1 MLETA
6 THPLNSLLCKEDY
19 YVYKNVG
26 RPDAASKMSKSYSF
40 ECSPGCRS
48 QQHGAQI
55 TAAIIRG
62 TDLQAIAYMKN
73 ICHRCHLV
81 ADSSGRSALHTAS
94 SCGKRKVV
102 RWLLAQGVPLN
113 QKDIESGYTPLHR
126 ALFYGHVHVAIA
138 LIKAGANISAL
149 DYDALTP
156 LDHINFDRPQL
167 VSFTFS
173 LPKHVYVWGSNS
185 NYNLGQAH
193 QGTRTSPGW
202 LEFFH
207 REGQVITDVALNKF
221 HTLFLATSGRVYACG
236 IGHGGRLGLEIT
248 SPVVTPRPVK
258 GLLQSNVIKVST
270 GPDHSM
276 FLTDT
281 GQVWTCGTNSYHQ
294 LGINPPPDSVYTP
307 KLLTWHKNHKDE
319 VIVGIGAARYHSVIW
334 TSRVL
339 YSFGLNAGQLGHFKN
354 ENERT
359 IINPRSVTSI
369 VLREEGTLACV
380 GVSDGATVVSTS
392 FGDVYV
398 LHQYQTR
405 KVASRMLGVEKVAC
419 TGGHLDSRV
428 GADGLTEK
436 GGTSLKIAV
445 LVGGGVGHLYLW
457 TEETAHLSR
466 CLFTINRKI
475 NLIDFCLNVHSL
487 DLVSD
492 EGEAFSAIVLPPR
505 ERKATDKVLGKPWGP
520 SGKFNEF
527 VDRSSCI
534 MLRLTRIVALHRT
547 VAIMCDPKGRNFA
560 ALQNDPNSF
569 LLDVPQI
576 SKSSMAE
583 DLGNLSQE
591 TAEEDSIHDII
602 LECEGRRFPAH
613 SFILAHHSLFF
624 RELIIEKENKDDT
637 EKENK
642 DDTDESVQKV
652 CGSLQDSEKKCIV
665 VSDIRPEILKEVL
678 SYIYSGSCQLTTLG
692 QCQFKLSPDVEV
704 SCNSNGLFN
713 DNHIGNGDLQYSLN
727 SQQSIQSV
735 YKDETIQTKNS
746 NNKKKKKTP
755 KNSEAKNKPSSIKRP
770 LEISRFSVQ
779 KKPLQLL
786 YAAAKKLQITTL
798 IQEVEKLEMV
808 DGCIQ
813 LKYGYSQR
821 DIESNKAPRY
831 QREMFQDL
839 WDVTIQ
845 SKAGDILGAH
855 KCILAA
861 RLEYFHC
868 MFSASWIEAVSSKSL
883 SMPLPTSILAILLDY
898 LYEDDSSKIRY
909 CRDVEFL
916 CNVLIIADQFLISR
930 LREICEVAIVGMLT
944 LKNAGELLEFAVN
957 YNSDQLK
964 VTAMQF
970 ISLNLAAML
979 ESGSLLSVSSDVLED
994 LSEYYRQFI
1003 PRMSCRRLTPFEQVP
1018 YADELEQLLEEKPLT
1033 LPESDEDWDDL
1044 SVGKGDKQQSSTR
1057 KKKRIRRNSQVESR
1071 TRKTSTSSQFS
1082 VSSSDCDTTKDI
1094 DDAFEVLDFDDL
1106 EERQPSEFAE
1116 KSFSLQGEI
1125 SETELMIPL
1134 RPETKIKSQNHEIA
1148 VSDLNLWQKVGKK
1161 KSITSKETPQ
1171 ESPVKENVSLKD
1183 NLEIKSTQIVSAPKL
1198 SSNTNPSKS
1207 PIGSFEAPE
1216 TSFPS
1221 LADSFTKSS
1230 KNSFQIK
1237 NSKINKLSQKQRK
1250 KQAAEAAAV
1259 ALADSETTAT
1269 AGEAKRAGTPSSCW
1283 GTSPPAW
1290 GSNFEENEVSGNRRK
1305 SHTLADIIKAEEASV
1320 KAKQVSSPISIMNT
1334 KKSYGLGA
1342 TGVTPTRKGWDCDE
1356 GGAWSAAATSPLS
1369 SPVLNLP
1376 SPGSSF
1382 PLRQD
1387 PATPSFSKILQE
1399 EETHMGNLLRERC
1412 KPLSLIQ
1419 LEDKAIEELSAFYG
1433 ANECFEENIKVTR
1446 VRTAVANPTWKKS

>member
-1 MLETA
+1 MNK
-6 THPLNSLLCKEDY
+6 LN
-19 YVYKNVG
+19 N
-26 RPDAASKMSKSYSF
+26 F

-48 QQHGAQI
+48 QRHGAQI

-81 ADSSGRSALHTAS
+81 TDSSGKSALHTAS

-113 QKDIESGYTPLHR
+113 QKDTESGYTPLHR
-126 ALFYGHVHVAIA
+126 ALFYGHVQVAVA
-138 LIKAGANISAL
+138 LIKAGANISSL

-156 LDHINFDRPQL
+156 LDHINFDRPNL

-185 NYNLGQAH
+185 SYNLGQAH
-193 QGTRTSPGW
+193 QCDRTSPGW
-202 LEFFH
+202 LELFQ
-207 REGQVITDVALNKF
+207 REGQIITDVALNKF

-236 IGHGGRLGLEIT
+236 LGHGGRLGLDIT
-248 SPVVTPRPVK
+248 SPVVTPRLVK
-258 GLLQSNVIKVST
+258 GLLQNNVIKVST
-270 GPDHSM
+270 GPNHSM

-281 GQVWTCGTNSYHQ
+281 GQVWTCGTNSHHQ
-294 LGINPPPDSVYTP
+294 LGLNPPPETVYTP

-354 ENERT
+354 DNEHT

-405 KVASRMLGVEKVAC
+405 KVASRMLGVVKVAC

-428 GADGLTEK
+428 GPEGLTEK

-445 LVGGGVGHLYLW
+445 LIGGGVGHLYLW

-475 NLIDFCLNVHSL
+475 NLTDFCLNVNSL
-487 DLVSD
+487 AIVTD
-492 EGEAFSAIVLPPR
+492 EGEAFSAIVLPQR
-505 ERKATDKVLGKPWGP
+505 ESKATDKVLGKPWGP

-534 MLRLTRIVALHRT
+534 VLRLTRIVALHRT

-576 SKSSMAE
+576 SKSSIGE
-583 DLGNLSQE
+583 DLGNLLQE
-591 TAEEDSIHDII
+591 TVEEDSVHDII
-602 LECEGRRFPAH
+602 IECGGRKFPAH
-613 SFILAHHSLFF
+613 SYILAHHSLYF
-624 RELIIEKENKDDT
+624 RELILEEGNKNDDT
-637 EKENK
+637 HS
-642 DDTDESVQKV
+642 SVQKV
-652 CGSLQDSEKKCIV
+652 CGSLQDSEKKCIII
-665 VSDIRPEILKEVL
+665 SDIRPEIFQEVL
-678 SYIYSGSCQLTTLG
+678 KYIYSGFCQLTTLG
-692 QCQFKLSPDVEV
+692 QCQFKVFPDTEA
-704 SCNSNGLFN
+704 SRNSNDVCN
-713 DNHIGNGDLQYSLN
+713 DNHIFNRDLQYPLTSRQN
-727 SQQSIQSV
+727 GNTAN
-735 YKDETIQTKNS
+735 KDEKLQSKNS

-755 KNSEAKNKPSSIKRP
+755 KNIEAKNKPSSIKRP
-770 LEISRFSVQ
+770 LEISHLSVQ

-786 YAAAKKLQITTL
+786 YAAAKKLQITKL
-798 IQEVEKLEMV
+798 MQDVDKLELV

-821 DIESNKAPRY
+821 DIDSNKAPQY
-831 QREMFQDL
+831 HREMFQEL
-839 WDVTIQ
+839 WDVMIQ
-845 SKAGDILGAH
+845 SKSGDVLGAH

-868 MFSASWIEAVSSKSL
+868 MFSASWIEALSSKSL

-898 LYEDDSSKIRY
+898 LYEDDCPKLQHSK
-909 CRDVEFL
+909 DVEFL
-916 CNVLIIADQFLISR
+916 CNVLIVADQFLISR

-979 ESGSLLSVSSDVLED
+979 ENGSLLSVSNDVLDD

-1003 PRMSCRRLTPFEQVP
+1003 PRMSCRHLTPFEHPP
-1018 YADELEQLLEEKPLT
+1018 YADELEQLLEENPLT
-1033 LPESDEDWDDL
+1033 LPDSDEDWDDL
-1044 SVGKGDKQQSSTR
+1044 SVVKGDKQQSSTR
-1057 KKKRIRRNSQVESR
+1057 KKKRIRRNSQVDSR

-1082 VSSSDCDTTKDI
+1082 VSSSDCDTTRDVE
-1094 DDAFEVLDFDDL
+1094 DAFEALDFDDL
-1106 EERQPSEFAE
+1106 EEREPSEFAE
-1116 KSFSLQGEI
+1116 KSYSPQ
-1125 SETELMIPL
+1125 SETLVTELMIPL
-1134 RPETKIKSQNHEIA
+1134 RTDTEIKSQNQDMT
-1148 VSDLNLWQKVGKK
+1148 DLNSWKKVGKK
-1161 KSITSKETPQ
+1161 RSTSFKETTR
-1171 ESPVKENVSLKD
+1171 ESPVKEDLSFKD
-1183 NLEIKSTQIVSAPKL
+1183 ISEIKSNQEVSSPKL
-1198 SSNTNPSKS
+1198 SNTTDPIKS
-1207 PIGSFEAPE
+1207 PVGSFESPE
-1216 TSFPS
+1216 TNFPS
-1221 LADSFTKSS
+1221 LTDSFTKSS
-1230 KNSFQIK
+1230 KSSFQVK

-1250 KQAAEAAAV
+1250 KQAAEAAAAAAV
-1259 ALADSETTAT
+1259 VETEKKWA
-1269 AGEAKRAGTPSSCW
+1269 AGEAKSAVAPSCGWGTP
-1283 GTSPPAW
+1283 PYAW
-1290 GSNFEENEVSGNRRK
+1290 GSNSHTNEVSENRRK

-1320 KAKQVSSPISIMNT
+1320 KAKQVSSPINIMNA
-1334 KKSYGLGA
+1334 KKSYGSGA
-1342 TGVTPTRKGWDCDE
+1342 TGVTPTKKGWGIGATPPTHQWNKDCDE
-1356 GGAWSAAATSPLS
+1356 SGAWSTAATSPLS
-1369 SPVLNLP
+1369 SPVLNIP
-1376 SPGSSF
+1376 SPGSSYPF
-1382 PLRQD
+1382 KHD
-1387 PATPSFSKILQE
+1387 AATPCFSKILKE

-1419 LEDKAIEELSAFYG
+1419 LEDKAIEELYAFYG
-1433 ANECFEENIKVTR
+1433 AHECFEENIKVSR
-1446 VRTAVANPTWKKS
+1446 VRTALANPTWKKS